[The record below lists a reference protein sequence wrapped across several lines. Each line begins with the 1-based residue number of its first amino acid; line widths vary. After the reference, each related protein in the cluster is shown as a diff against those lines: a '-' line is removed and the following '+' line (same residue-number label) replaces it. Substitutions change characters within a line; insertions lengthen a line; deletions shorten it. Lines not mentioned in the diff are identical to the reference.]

1 MARYITVLGT
11 QSHVG
16 KSILVTALCRI
27 LKRRG
32 YRVAPFKAQNMS
44 NNSWITA
51 DGSEI
56 GIAQAIQAFA
66 AGAEPRAEMNPVLL
80 KPKGNMTSQVV
91 LLGKPLG
98 DRRVGEYYESIEA
111 MMQIALGALEKL
123 SEDYEVIVIEGA
135 GGAAEINL
143 YDRDIAN
150 VPLARAIGS
159 PVLLVGDIERGGVFA
174 SLYGTIALL
183 PVEDR
188 HLIKGMI
195 INKFCGD
202 PALLGSGIE
211 QLEKLTGV
219 PVLGIVPYSG
229 LNIPSEDSV
238 SIDDKKPAGNLGLDI
253 AVVRFPLIS
262 NFTDFEVLERLARVR
277 YVPLDGSLGRPDI
290 VILPGSK
297 NTVSDLKELRA
308 SPLFGEIRAL
318 AAEGVPVLGICGGY
332 QMLGRQVIDSG
343 IEGGAAETV
352 EGLGLLPVTTLF
364 DKYEKCTRQCTKT
377 VTGAG
382 PLLDGLRGTTVK
394 GYEIHMGQS
403 RADRPAFEDDGC
415 VSEAGTVLGTYLH
428 GLFANRSF
436 TAAVLAYACKRRGIE
451 YTRPETVPDP
461 YDDLA
466 DVVEAAVDI
475 DAIVRLIE
483 ESPCTVT

>member
-1 MARYITVLGT
+1 MARYLTVLGT

-91 LLGKPLG
+91 VLGKPLG
-98 DRRVGEYYESIEA
+98 DRVVGQYYESIES
-111 MMQIALGALEKL
+111 MMAIALNALYKL
-123 SEDYEVIVIEGA
+123 SEDYDVIVVEGA

-150 VPLARAIGS
+150 IPLARAIHS

-183 PVEDR
+183 PPGDR
-188 HLIKGMI
+188 ELVKGLI

-202 PALLGSGIE
+202 PSLLGSGVGE
-211 QLEKLTGV
+211 LEKLTGV
-219 PVLGIVPYSG
+219 PVMGIVPYSG
-229 LNIPSEDSV
+229 LRIPSEDSV
-238 SIDDKKPAGNLGLDI
+238 SLGDKKPEGLLDVDI

-262 NFTDFEVLERLARVR
+262 NFTDFEALERIARVR
-277 YVPLDGSLGRPDI
+277 YVSLDDSLGRPDI

-297 NTVSDLKELRA
+297 NTVSDLKMLKN
-308 SPLFGEIRAL
+308 SPLASEICSL
-318 AAEGVPVLGICGGY
+318 ASDGVPVIGICGGY
-332 QMLGRQVIDSG
+332 QMLGRQVVDSG
-343 IEGGAAETV
+343 IEGGMPETID
-352 EGLGLLPVTTLF
+352 GLGLLPVTTVF
-364 DKYEKCTRQCTKT
+364 DRYEKCTCQSTKT

-382 PLLDGLRGTTVK
+382 PLLAGIRGSAVT
-394 GYEIHMGQS
+394 GYEIHMGQTRTDS
-403 RADRPAFEDDGC
+403 PAFGDDGC
-415 VSEAGTVLGTYLH
+415 VSDSGTILGTYLH
-428 GLFANRSF
+428 GIFNNASF
-436 TAAVLAYACKRRGIE
+436 TDAVLKYACERKGLR
-451 YTRPETVPDP
+451 YVRPEGVRDP
-461 YDDLA
+461 YDELA
-466 DVVEAAVDI
+466 DIVESAIDL
-475 DAIVRLIE
+475 DAIIRLIE
-483 ESPCTVT
+483 SQDKV